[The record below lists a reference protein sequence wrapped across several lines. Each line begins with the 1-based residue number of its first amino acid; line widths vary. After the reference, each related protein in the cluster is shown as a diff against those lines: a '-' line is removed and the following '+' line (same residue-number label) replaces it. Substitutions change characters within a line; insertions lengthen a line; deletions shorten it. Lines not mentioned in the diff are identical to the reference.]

1 MRYLRRLR
9 RQEREQIMINDYK
22 QITITLTEDEIE
34 ILRTIDSETA
44 TVEGATL
51 TGIIDQILAEIA
63 LRESK

>member
-1 MRYLRRLR
+1 MWYLRRLR

-22 QITITLTEDEIE
+22 QITIKLTEDEIE

>member
-1 MRYLRRLR
+1 MWYLRRLR